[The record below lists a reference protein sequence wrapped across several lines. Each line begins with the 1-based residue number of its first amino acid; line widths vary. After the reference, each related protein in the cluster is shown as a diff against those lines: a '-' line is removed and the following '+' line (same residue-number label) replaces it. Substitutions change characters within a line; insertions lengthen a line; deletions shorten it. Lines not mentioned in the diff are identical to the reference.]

1 MLIGNR
7 SAPLSALLFA
17 AAWGAADT
25 NWRIDGWIAQ
35 VCCRERRR
43 NKVEGDGRW
52 RGAEC
57 KRSTLGV
64 FTGEKEYEKSM
75 RT

>member
-17 AAWGAADT
+17 AAQGVADT
-25 NWRIDGWIAQ
+25 NRRMDGWIAQ
-35 VCCRERRR
+35 VPLRERERKR
-43 NKVEGDGRW
+43 CWVERGGR
-52 RGAEC
+52 AEC